1 VAIGDVIAGSAR
13 YSGGVALRD
22 DRRAIRFSDL
32 EEEIERLD
40 GIVRSGH
47 EGPGFVLGALLPNR
61 VEYPL
66 AYLAAFTF
74 GYPIVPLGR
83 GFPDEIMAHVVREAG
98 VSTLLVDGSTSSACR
113 GLERLCRVV
122 VLEDPAPA
130 RGARPCSASITSSTL
145 ASINYTSGTTGRAK
159 GVMLSHR
166 NYLAACRNLLAGVG
180 DLERAGQ
187 VLHVLPFSHST
198 AALLLPALTL
208 GLMTTVAEGSHAA
221 DVAEAAGRFRPEV
234 TVLSPA
240 MIGDLVDLA
249 GRDMGLAAKMSSLDT
264 ILYGSSPIGA
274 ARLKKAM
281 ALFGPVFVQVYGMT
295 ETLPPVAV
303 LDKTD
308 HVRGVEEPDGRLLA
322 SCGRPARGVEIRLAD
337 GDGHDV
343 EPAAAGEI
351 LVRGDNVMEG
361 YLGMREE
368 TERFL
373 AGGWAHT
380 GDMGRMDRGY
390 LFLLGRKNSMIV
402 LDGETI
408 FPLEIEKAVS
418 SIEGVKECAVYSPPG
433 GAEASP
439 FCAVVL
445 EEGCGGPE
453 ALRRALELR
462 LPSGRMPGRII
473 VMDRLPRNANGK
485 LDRERLREPLHEA
498 EQEMKS

>member
-1 VAIGDVIAGSAR
+1 VAIRNVIAGSAR

-22 DRRAIRFSDL
+22 AVRAIRFRDL

-83 GFPDEIMAHVVREAG
+83 GLPDETVAHVVGEAG
-98 VSTLLVDGSTSSACR
+98 VTTLLVDGGTAPACR

-122 VLEDPAPA
+122 VLEDPGPA
-130 RGARPCSASITSSTL
+130 RRARPRSVSASSSTL
-145 ASINYTSGTTGRAK
+145 ASINYTSGTTGRVK
-159 GVMLSHR
+159 GVMLSQR

-208 GLMTTVAEGSHAA
+208 GLMTTVAECGRAA
-221 DVAEAAGRFRPEV
+221 DVAAAAARFRPEV

-240 MIGDLVDLA
+240 LIGDLVDLA

-281 ALFGPVFVQVYGMT
+281 ALLGPVFVQVYGMT

-303 LDKTD
+303 LDKPD
-308 HVRGVEEPDGRLLA
+308 HARAADEADGRLLS
-322 SCGRPARGVEIRLAD
+322 SCGRPARGVEVRLAGMD
-337 GDGHDV
+337 GRDAGPG
-343 EPAAAGEI
+343 EAGEI

-380 GDMGRMDRGY
+380 GDMGRMEEGY
-390 LFLLGRKNSMIV
+390 LFLLGRKSSMIV
-402 LDGETI
+402 REGETI
-408 FPLEIEKAVS
+408 FPLEIENAVS
-418 SIEGVKECAVYSPPG
+418 SVEGVKECAVFDPPG
-433 GAEASP
+433 GSEASP

-473 VMDRLPRNANGK
+473 VLDRLPRNANGK
-485 LDRERLREPLHEA
+485 PDRERLREPLKKA
-498 EQEMKS
+498 EQGIKT